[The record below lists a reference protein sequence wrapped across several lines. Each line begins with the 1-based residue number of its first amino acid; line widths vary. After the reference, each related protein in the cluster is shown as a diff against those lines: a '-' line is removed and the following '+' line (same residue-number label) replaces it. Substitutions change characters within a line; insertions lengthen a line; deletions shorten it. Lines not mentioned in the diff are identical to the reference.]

1 MPAVA
6 LPVDPGDIHVDA
18 VRDRYRLSALGPD
31 HAVGLLAERA
41 AQLRECVTE
50 AGARAVLAHIRPQP
64 AGQLAA
70 AARSALEREHH

>member
-6 LPVDPGDIHVDA
+6 LPVDPGDIRVDA

-31 HAVGLLAERA
+31 
-41 AQLRECVTE
+41 QLSACWPSAPRSC
-50 AGARAVLAHIRPQP
+50 ASALRRLARAVLAHIRPQP

-70 AARSALEREHH
+70 AVRSALEREHH